1 LACRVEILPRPH
13 RRGDRGGDGEQLEDH
28 AATVAGCAPLAVRE
42 TGAGVK
48 SYSPERDE
56 RVMTLLEL
64 ALATP
69 VEEREACLH
78 AACGDDQ
85 QLLEEI
91 LERVGWE
98 ERMGAFLL
106 EPVVPRVE
114 LDRPFTAGQV
124 ILERFEI
131 VREVAE
137 GGMAVVYEAIDR
149 KLDQRIAIKCPK
161 A

>member
-1 LACRVEILPRPH
+1 M
-13 RRGDRGGDGEQLEDH
+13 
-28 AATVAGCAPLAVRE
+28 
-42 TGAGVK
+42 K

-64 ALATP
+64 ALTTP
-69 VEEREACLH
+69 VAEREACLR

-106 EPVVPRVE
+106 EQLR
-114 LDRPFTAGQV
+114 D
-124 ILERFEI
+124 
-131 VREVAE
+131 
-137 GGMAVVYEAIDR
+137 
-149 KLDQRIAIKCPK
+149 
-161 A
+161 